1 MVSKLQVSRIQH
13 VSYWCL
19 DNHHLPRTQKKS
31 NSQYWLVSN
40 DRPSEIDGSKKES
53 LQFADMTK

>member
-1 MVSKLQVSRIQH
+1 LIIIIFHERK
-13 VSYWCL
+13 
-19 DNHHLPRTQKKS
+19 KKS